1 FQRTN
6 VTDTFVGTAVGRP
19 ATSFKLKRSGL
30 TGRVSRAAS
39 SNSFCIFAFLCNI
52 ANSSACFKSLA
63 SRSGFPP
70 MPIPPLAASRRRVSF
85 AIVNC
90 IFEFR
95 NVFAFSNNL
104 LSAKNNKNVI
114 KSIFTVKLKGLMRS
128 AKQLVCD
135 LFLSRNC
142 KIKSFRQLT
151 SSRVTPSDR
160 PASFEVIRV
169 GWGGGLASGGEGL
182 AAVGAVARRV
192 LCNQSCFGASEN
204 SLPRPSIDG
213 ITRAV
218 SLLSVVARLL
228 RPCVRHDGAYLRAW
242 RIVPSSVD
250 SFDLLLFLVVT
261 MADDEVLF
269 DDVYELCEI
278 IGK

>member
-1 FQRTN
+1 MHFQSHTYYSPRILLFVNISKDNAALNMVDMLNTHCKIKRTN

-39 SNSFCIFAFLCNI
+39 SNSFCIFACLFLYI

-104 LSAKNNKNVI
+104 LSAKYNRNVV
-114 KSIFTVKLKGLMRS
+114 KSIYTLKPKLMRS

-142 KIKSFRQLT
+142 EIKSFRQLM
-151 SSRVTPSDR
+151 SSRATPSDT
-160 PASFEVIRV
+160 ATSFEVI
-169 GWGGGLASGGEGL
+169 
-182 AAVGAVARRV
+182 
-192 LCNQSCFGASEN
+192 
-204 SLPRPSIDG
+204 SLGKS
-213 ITRAV
+213 TYTV
-218 SLLSVVARLL
+218 
-228 RPCVRHDGAYLRAW
+228 
-242 RIVPSSVD
+242 
-250 SFDLLLFLVVT
+250 
-261 MADDEVLF
+261 
-269 DDVYELCEI
+269 EI
-278 IGK
+278 RDHQ